1 MNYADFDACE
11 LSLLI
16 RKKEF
21 TVKELLESVI
31 SNIEQ
36 YNPLLNAVI
45 FTQYEQARDEA
56 ELLDMKLR
64 QSGQDFNPGPL
75 FGVPFLMKNLLADC
89 KGSQFTDGSR
99 FVHGN
104 ISNLD
109 SAIVKRYRS
118 AGLIPCGRTNASEF
132 GVMPTT
138 EPALYGP
145 TLNPWNTGYTPGG
158 SSGGSAAA
166 VASRIVPA
174 AHGNDGGG
182 SLRIPGSCCG
192 LFALKPSRARNPLG
206 PLFGDIASG
215 IVCEHA
221 LTRSV
226 RDSAALL
233 DISSG
238 PQTGDPYYA
247 PKAEGSFLKQVE
259 TPPGKLKIAFLT
271 EVPEGWNDIRELHP
285 HCREAVDDAAT
296 LCAELGHHVEQINS
310 RDLSWPD
317 LPGTFISV
325 FCSFIGHAVRYW
337 ERTLGKKIR
346 QTDLE
351 PATWDLY
358 SAGLKI
364 TGGDYLSAIENLQ
377 LFSRKIAVWYEKG
390 GWDILLSPCMRIPP
404 TPIGAFDPDP
414 AEPEKWINNALS
426 FVAFTRTQNITGHPA
441 MSVPLY
447 WNSQGLPMGVQ
458 FAGSMGSEDL
468 LFRLAGQLEK
478 ARPWIS
484 RRPGVSV

>member
-1 MNYADFDACE
+1 MNYADYDACK

-21 TVKELLESVI
+21 TVKDLLESVI
-31 SNIEQ
+31 SSIEQ
-36 YNPLLNAVI
+36 DNPLLNAVI
-45 FTQYEQARDEA
+45 FTIYEQARQTA
-56 ELLDMKLR
+56 ESLDKQLCKP
-64 QSGQDFNPGPL
+64 GPDFSPGPL
-75 FGVPFLMKNLLADC
+75 FGVPFLVKNLLAEC

-99 FVHGN
+99 FVVGN
-104 ISNLD
+104 VSKLD
-109 SAIVKRYRS
+109 SEIVRRYRS

-132 GVMPTT
+132 GAMPTT

-145 TLNPWNTGYTPGG
+145 TMNPWNTGYTPGG

-166 VASRIVPA
+166 VASRMVPA

-192 LFALKPSRARNPLG
+192 VFALKPSRARNPLG

-233 DISSG
+233 DVSSG

-247 PKAEGSFLKQVE
+247 PKPEGSYFEQVE
-259 TPPGKLKIAFLT
+259 IPPGRLKIAFLT

-285 HCREAVDDAAT
+285 DCRKAVDDAAG
-296 LCAELGHHVEQINS
+296 LCADLGHHVESINS
-310 RDLSWPD
+310 RELSWPD
-317 LPGTFISV
+317 LPGTFITV
-325 FCSFIGHAVRYW
+325 FASFVVHAVRYW

-358 SAGLKI
+358 STGLKI
-364 TGGDYLSAIENLQ
+364 TGRDYLSAIENLQ
-377 LFSRKIAVWYEKG
+377 LFSRKIAGWYEKG
-390 GWDILLSPCMRIPP
+390 GWDTLLSPCMRIPP
-404 TPIGAFDPDP
+404 TSLGAFDPDP

-426 FVAFTRTQNITGHPA
+426 FVAFTRTQNITGQPA

-447 WNSQGLPMGVQ
+447 WNSQDLPIGVQ

-478 ARPWIS
+478 ARPWFS
-484 RRPGVSV
+484 RSPEVSV